1 LKDTSGEKWFYA
13 LNYVI
18 LTLIGLS
25 CFLPLVYLFA
35 LSLSNNDAIVSG
47 TVTLWPIGWNTEAYN
62 KLFFGTRI
70 MSGFKN
76 SLVITVVGTLL
87 NMIFTVFCAYPL
99 SRKYMYG
106 RRFFTMAI
114 IFTMLFSGGLIPTY
128 LVVKSLGLVNTYGA
142 LWFPALVSV
151 YNMLVMRSF
160 FMGLP
165 EEIEEAARI
174 DGCSEMRLLWNIIL
188 PLSMPVMAALTLF
201 YAVSHWNS
209 FFNVMIY
216 INSTAKYNVAVLV
229 QQMIQS
235 QTLLQD
241 VANQSPEDLNSV
253 TEESLKAAGVFVM
266 TIPMLIV
273 YPFLQKYFV
282 KGVLIGS
289 VKG

>member
-1 LKDTSGEKWFYA
+1 MKDTMGEKWFYA
-13 LNYVI
+13 FNYLI
-18 LTLIGLS
+18 LFIIGLS
-25 CFLPLVYLFA
+25 CLLPLVHLFA
-35 LSLSNNDAIVSG
+35 LSLSDNAAIVSG
-47 TVTLWPIGWNTEAYN
+47 IVTLWPIGWNVESYN

-70 MSGFKN
+70 MSGFQN
-76 SLVITVVGTLL
+76 SFLITIVGTIL
-87 NMIFTVFCAYPL
+87 NMIFTICCAYPL
-99 SRKYMYG
+99 SRKFMYG
-106 RRFFTMAI
+106 RKFFTLGI
-114 IFTMLFSGGLIPTY
+114 IFTMLFSGGLIPSY
-128 LVVKSLGLVNTYGA
+128 LVVKSLGLIDTYGA
-142 LWFPALVSV
+142 LWLPALVSV

-165 EEIEEAARI
+165 EEIEEAARM
-174 DGCSEMRLLWNIIL
+174 DGCSEMGLLMRIIL
-188 PLSMPVMAALTLF
+188 PLSMPVMAALVLF

-235 QTLLQD
+235 QTVLQD

-253 TEESLKAAGVFVM
+253 TEESIKAAGVFVM
-266 TIPMLIV
+266 TVPMLIV

>member
-1 LKDTSGEKWFYA
+1 VKDTLGEKWFYA
-13 LNYVI
+13 FNYVI
-18 LTLIGLS
+18 LSIIGLS
-25 CFLPLVYLFA
+25 CLLPLVHLFA
-35 LSLSNNDAIVSG
+35 LSLSNNAAIVSG
-47 TVTLWPIGWNTEAYN
+47 NVTLWPIGWNIESYD

-70 MSGFKN
+70 LSGFQN
-76 SLVITVVGTLL
+76 SLVITIIGTVL
-87 NMIFTVFCAYPL
+87 NMIFTICCAYPL
-99 SRKYMYG
+99 SRKFMYG
-106 RRFFTMAI
+106 RKFFTLAI
-114 IFTMLFSGGLIPTY
+114 IFTMLFSGGLIPSY
-128 LVVKSLGLVNTYGA
+128 LVVKSLGLIDTYGA
-142 LWFPALVSV
+142 LWLPALVSV

-165 EEIEEAARI
+165 EEIEEAARM
-174 DGCSEMRLLWNIIL
+174 DGCSEVGLLLRIIL
-188 PLSMPVMAALTLF
+188 PLSMPVMAALVLF

-235 QTLLQD
+235 QTVLQD

-253 TEESLKAAGVFVM
+253 TEESIKAAGVFVM
-266 TIPMLIV
+266 TVPMLIV